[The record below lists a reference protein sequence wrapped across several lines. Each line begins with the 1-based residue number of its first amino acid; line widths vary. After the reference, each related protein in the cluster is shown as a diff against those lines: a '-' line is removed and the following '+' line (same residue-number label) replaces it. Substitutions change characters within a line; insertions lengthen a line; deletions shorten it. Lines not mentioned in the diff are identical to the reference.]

1 MKWIIDRFEGDK
13 AVIEYSDGKHFELP
27 RAALPEGAKEGDVL
41 AVTLDA
47 DETEARQNRISSL
60 RKRLFV
66 D

>member
-13 AVIEYSDGKHFELP
+13 AVIESADQSHFDLP
-27 RAALPEGAKEGDVL
+27 RSALPEGAKEGDVIAL
-41 AVTLDA
+41 TIDA
-47 DETEARQNRISSL
+47 DETSARRKKIAGL